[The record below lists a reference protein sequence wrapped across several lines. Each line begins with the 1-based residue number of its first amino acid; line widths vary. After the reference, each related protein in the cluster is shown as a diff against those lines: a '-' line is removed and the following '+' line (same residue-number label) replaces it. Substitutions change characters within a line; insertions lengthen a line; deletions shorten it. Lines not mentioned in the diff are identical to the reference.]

1 MEPIAFDL
9 LVHHI
14 CQFQQSIP
22 AHVTT
27 IAVTKQASV
36 EQMRAAYAAGLRH
49 FGESRLQEAV
59 QKQAEL
65 ADLQDV
71 TWHFIGH
78 LQSNKVAKT
87 LERFQWIHSV
97 DNLKLAE
104 RIDRLAGALAS
115 PPHLCLQVKLR
126 PDPNKSGWSVEQLL
140 ADLPQLNQ
148 LDQVHIAG
156 LMVIPPLGLS
166 EADLCGLFQQAR
178 DLATTINQQAWPRL
192 NLRELSMGMSE
203 DYQLAIAS
211 GATMIRP
218 GRILFDNRSQQ
229 P

>member
-1 MEPIAFDL
+1 MEPIAFDCL
-9 LVHHI
+9 IHHI
-14 CQFQQSIP
+14 RQFQESIP

-49 FGESRLQEAV
+49 FGESRVQEAA
-59 QKQAEL
+59 QKQAQL
-65 ADLQDV
+65 ADLRDV

-78 LQSNKVAKT
+78 LQSNKVARA
-87 LERFQWIHSV
+87 LEIFQWIHSV

-104 RIDRLAGALAS
+104 RIDRLAIPLAQ
-115 PPHLCLQVKLR
+115 PPQLCLQVKLR
-126 PDPNKSGWSVEQLL
+126 FDPNKSGWSIEQLL

-148 LDQVHIAG
+148 LQHVHIAG

-166 EADLCGLFQQAR
+166 ESELCQFFQQAR
-178 DLATTINQQAWPRL
+178 DLVSVVNQQAWPRL
-192 NLRELSMGMSE
+192 HLQELSMGMSN

-218 GRILFDNRSQQ
+218 GQILFGARS
-229 P
+229 